1 MSICSSTP
9 QNRGH
14 TNSRLVEGDV
24 KVTKCHAMLFLK
36 TLNEPKMDVILTISF
51 KITAEIETTKHMLC
65 VLLQTRTC
73 IGAVFLPFIHCHG
86 MLLHCF
92 FFIVN
97 SSVNAAGSSL
107 KGVCWRKF
115 HGKGIK
121 LKIFRQCYVFRF
133 CAVVIRYSRVEPK
146 VPGLSPTQYLIFFSV
161 FLFSP
166 DFCVLVF
173 YKYIPK

>member
-1 MSICSSTP
+1 MRPTADEDVYRRSFSSIHSLP
-9 QNRGH
+9 WN
-14 TNSRLVEGDV
+14 
-24 KVTKCHAMLFLK
+24 AF
-36 TLNEPKMDVILTISF
+36 TL
-51 KITAEIETTKHMLC
+51 
-65 VLLQTRTC
+65 
-73 IGAVFLPFIHCHG
+73 
-86 MLLHCF
+86 F

-146 VPGLSPTQYLIFFSV
+146 VPGLSPTQYLIFFPSSFFPLIFV
-161 FLFSP
+161 FLFSISIYLNNCY
-166 DFCVLVF
+166 FIKCNKNQEKYRVF
-173 YKYIPK
+173 RE